1 MDAQRSLSGRA
12 PLFRIGTSVLIPRAV
27 AAHRSLSPRL
37 SGLVRLQARLRASE
51 SPAAAA
57 AAAVAAAEA
66 AAEERVRHLTAAADK
81 RALALDE
88 ELRITNAVHAKRV
101 ADLEAALES
110 ARGDGGLAA
119 RVRCD

>member
-1 MDAQRSLSGRA
+1 M
-12 PLFRIGTSVLIPRAV
+12 
-27 AAHRSLSPRL
+27 
-37 SGLVRLQARLRASE
+37 
-51 SPAAAA
+51 
-57 AAAVAAAEA
+57 
-66 AAEERVRHLTAAADK
+66 RHLTAAADK